1 MQKITDESL
10 TTCSDCKG
18 QLKKMISNTSFVLKG
33 TGWYATDYAS
43 NKGCAPEDYNT
54 SENKQDSTT
63 QTTAT
68 AETKTEP
75 KETKTELKEP
85 AVSEQVIQPHIHV
98 PYDKIQE
105 HIDFIIKSSL
115 DLEIYFSSAN
125 PGHCF

>member
-18 QLKKMISNTSFVLKG
+18 QLKKMISSTSFVLKG

-43 NKGCAPEDYNT
+43 NKGCPPRT
-54 SENKQDSTT
+54 TTPQKQKDNAS

-68 AETKTEP
+68 AETKTGP

-85 AVSEQVIQPHIHV
+85 AVSG
-98 PYDKIQE
+98 K
-105 HIDFIIKSSL
+105 
-115 DLEIYFSSAN
+115 
-125 PGHCF
+125 